1 LLLRFAK
8 EARRKKRYQRFSLSF
23 FASFALLLRFAKEA
37 RRKKRRREE
46 VDGRFSIIFYF

>member
-1 LLLRFAK
+1 
-8 EARRKKRYQRFSLSF
+8 
-23 FASFALLLRFAKEA
+23 LLLRFAKEA